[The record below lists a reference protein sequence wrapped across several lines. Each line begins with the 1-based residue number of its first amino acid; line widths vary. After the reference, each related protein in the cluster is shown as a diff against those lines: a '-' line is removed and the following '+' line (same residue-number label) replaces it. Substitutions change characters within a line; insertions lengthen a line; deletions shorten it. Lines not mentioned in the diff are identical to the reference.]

1 MKTDQEKTINDL
13 TKRIIGCAINVH
25 RQLGPGFLESVYQVA
40 LAYELTKAGIPFE
53 REKGLSVRYGEI
65 LLDVGFRCDFLVD
78 GRVIVECKAV
88 NALSDID
95 QAQLLNYLKVSDL
108 RVGLLMN
115 FNVRT
120 LKDGI
125 KRMINGSIDE

>member
-65 LLDVGFRCDFLVD
+65 LLDVVPL
-78 GRVIVECKAV
+78 
-88 NALSDID
+88 
-95 QAQLLNYLKVSDL
+95 
-108 RVGLLMN
+108 
-115 FNVRT
+115 
-120 LKDGI
+120 
-125 KRMINGSIDE
+125 